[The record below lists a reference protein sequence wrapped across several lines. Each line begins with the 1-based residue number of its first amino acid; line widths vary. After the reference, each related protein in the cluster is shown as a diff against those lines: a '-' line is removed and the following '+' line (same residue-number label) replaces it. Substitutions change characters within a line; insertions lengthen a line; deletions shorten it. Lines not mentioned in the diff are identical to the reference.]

1 MKNIRPGTFFSEF
14 YGILL
19 LSNYDKEAAA
29 KYTAILRKVVHAT
42 IPKGNMGY
50 DQYTLP
56 DTSCSWRTYFCCFS
70 VALANI
76 RPWPLMQL
84 FQISLKNLSERKT
97 TQNTFH
103 DGRVHF
109 SRQPFSK

>member
-1 MKNIRPGTFFSEF
+1 
-14 YGILL
+14 
-19 LSNYDKEAAA
+19 
-29 KYTAILRKVVHAT
+29 
-42 IPKGNMGY
+42 
-50 DQYTLP
+50 
-56 DTSCSWRTYFCCFS
+56 
-70 VALANI
+70 
-76 RPWPLMQL
+76 MQL